1 MNVPFLHIQHL
12 LLLIFL
18 IIAILTDVITLLKF
32 TFKYFIIFDA
42 IVNRI
47 VSFITFSDILLLMH
61 SETQLILYTEFLS
74 SNYTQLCIWSN
85 RFLVESL
92 GVPWG
97 LKW

>member
-74 SNYTQLCIWSN
+74 SNYTQLCI
-85 RFLVESL
+85 
-92 GVPWG
+92 
-97 LKW
+97 